1 MKSLLGFHLFCVE
14 LSHLLHHLLGKN
26 LHNQSVPGS
35 LIDWT
40 DPDHGVGVLHEEV
53 EDEGDEADEG
63 QDGDANHFLLVGS
76 IQFVLSDAPDNHQE
90 IY

>member
-1 MKSLLGFHLFCVE
+1 M
-14 LSHLLHHLLGKN
+14 
-26 LHNQSVPGS
+26 
-35 LIDWT
+35 
-40 DPDHGVGVLHEEV
+40 GVLHEEV

-76 IQFVLSDAPDNHQE
+76 IQFVLSDAPDKHQD